1 MRSNFFKYIL
11 NILFLFQV
19 VSIIEMFRLVIY
31 HGHSINDEL
40 QYIYNM
46 WCDIY
51 HMILIHIEN
60 VVENIKINPILY
72 IFIIGS
78 FLIIK
83 YKIPKI
89 DFANENVKVFYLVYN
104 FIINK
109 IVYKWIAKPNE
120 FYTIEIKLYL
130 IPIMFIIA
138 ACLIQVKI
146 RHRYVYIPFIIII
159 LYYSLL
165 KCIFEYQ
172 IIFNN
177 THFSYVIIV
186 ISNTFLIFLYFFS
199 NVKIYFDYVLL
210 YTITPLI
217 LFSTDL
223 KSLYITYIAIS
234 TLIEVLYI

>member
-40 QYIYNM
+40 RYIYDM
-46 WCDIY
+46 WCDVY

-89 DFANENVKVFYLVYN
+89 DFANENVQVFYLFYN

-138 ACLIQVKI
+138 ACLIQVNT

-186 ISNTFLIFLYFFS
+186 IMGTFLMFLYFFS
-199 NVKIYFDYVLL
+199 NVKVYFDYVLL

-223 KSLYITYIAIS
+223 KSLYITYISIS